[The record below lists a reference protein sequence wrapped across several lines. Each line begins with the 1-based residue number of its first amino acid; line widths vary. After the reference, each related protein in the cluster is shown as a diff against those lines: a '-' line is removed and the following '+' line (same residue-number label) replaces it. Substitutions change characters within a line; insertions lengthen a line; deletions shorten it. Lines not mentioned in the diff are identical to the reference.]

1 MPRLASL
8 AIAHA
13 TIRVLE
19 QKLEKVKVDAQLS
32 SQKLQQAHENKL
44 LEMKGFYELLEEEKK
59 RYEQQVHQQG
69 VTIDQLSHHLKTLQL
84 SKPQPASPE
93 SLRRKYQLPL
103 VTWDVELP
111 PASTS
116 STKPRAL
123 KPPPAHYLSPQR
135 VQLPTPSQPATIA
148 VAAQGVATPIK
159 ILSEE
164 SFDVSHL
171 RNLGTSTAPT
181 DSFTQDLNSIS
192 RISNFP
198 AMIGDRSRNSLEN
211 TPVRS
216 LQERLVAFLVCI

>member
-1 MPRLASL
+1 M
-8 AIAHA
+8 
-13 TIRVLE
+13 
-19 QKLEKVKVDAQLS
+19 VDSHLS
-32 SQKLQQAHENKL
+32 SQKLQQAHESKL

-84 SKPQPASPE
+84 SKPLPVSPE

-111 PASTS
+111 PTFTS

-123 KPPPAHYLSPQR
+123 KPPPTHYLSPQR
-135 VQLPTPSQPATIA
+135 VQPPTPSQPVVAA
-148 VAAQGVATPIK
+148 AAAQGLATPMK

-164 SFDVSHL
+164 LEEFDVSHL
-171 RNLGTSTAPT
+171 RSLSTSAAPT
-181 DSFTQDLNSIS
+181 DSFTQDINAIS
-192 RISNFP
+192 RISTFP
-198 AMIGDRSRNSLEN
+198 VMIGDRSRSSLEA

-216 LQERLVAFLVCI
+216 LQERLVAF